1 MKDPTSMTVPVI
13 DRSALQRTIAV
24 VNGKGGVGKTSITAN
39 LSGLFA
45 AAGYRVLAIDLDP
58 QGNLGN
64 DLGYLGAGLADE
76 GASLQAAATT
86 GTAPTPI
93 KNVRERLDVVAGG
106 EHLHDLAAVL
116 QSRRLSGRGGVESL
130 AASIAAISGSYD
142 LTLIDCPPGS
152 DVLQAGA
159 LEAVRWVLVPTKTDD
174 ASRAGLREVARRFAA
189 ARAVNPDLALLG
201 VVLFGVNTAAR
212 RILRQAREALAGDL
226 GPGGDDILTST
237 IRHVEAAAVD
247 ARGRGQLV
255 HELERDVLAG
265 PSWWERRRNPTTDA
279 EPLAA
284 SAGGLAS
291 DYERLADEIL
301 SRVVDSEPPTE
312 ATA

>member
-1 MKDPTSMTVPVI
+1 MSTPTV
-13 DRSALQRTIAV
+13 DRAALRRTIAV

-39 LSGLFA
+39 LAGLFA
-45 AAGYRVLAIDLDP
+45 AAGYRVLVVDLDP

-64 DLGYLGAGLADE
+64 DLGYLGAGLSDE
-76 GASLQAAATT
+76 GASLHGAAVS

-93 KNVRERLDVVAGG
+93 SNVRERLDVVAGG
-106 EHLHDLAAVL
+106 EHLHDLSAVL

-130 AASIAAISGSYD
+130 SASIAALAGQYD
-142 LTLIDCPPGS
+142 LTVIDCPPGS

-159 LEAVRWVLVPTKTDD
+159 MEAARWVLVPTKTDD
-174 ASRAGLREVARRFAA
+174 ASRAGLREVARRFTA
-189 ARAVNPDLALLG
+189 ARANNPELGLLG
-201 VVLFGVNTAAR
+201 VVLFGVNRSAR
-212 RILRQAREALAGDL
+212 RILRQAREALEADL
-226 GPGGDDILTST
+226 GPSSADVLTAT

-247 ARGRGQLV
+247 ARSRGQLV

-265 PSWWERRRNPTTDA
+265 PTWWERRRNHDAA

-284 SAGGLAS
+284 SASSLAG
-291 DYERLADEIL
+291 DYERLATEVL
-301 SRVVDSEPPTE
+301 ERVVLSEAPGE